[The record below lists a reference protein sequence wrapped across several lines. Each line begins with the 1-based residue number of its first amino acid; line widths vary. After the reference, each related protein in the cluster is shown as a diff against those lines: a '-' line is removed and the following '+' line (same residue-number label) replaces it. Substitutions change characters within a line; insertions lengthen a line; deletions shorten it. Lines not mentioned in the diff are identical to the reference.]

1 MSYTWVDFYT
11 KFGGKL
17 LPFKNDRN
25 QLLNKLNAAFKKINL
40 YMPTIESGEPT
51 DIDPFTIYA
60 FFNRQLTFERRI
72 AIIKSF
78 NEEFN
83 VGGNIPTDLDSI
95 PVVNNLKTAFFGFKE
110 FRKNDDI
117 DNIWDFFEVAYNYVN
132 DNSLEDEFIKRY
144 DKIKDQSCIRW
155 NLTMAL
161 YWMNPK
167 FYNSL
172 DSRVRW
178 YMGLPEY
185 FDPSFSSDLK
195 KLHAAGNSSKVP
207 SGKEYVAIRNRI
219 KAYIATSDTID
230 SNMELSNQA
239 YNVSEADN
247 ERERQ
252 EAQSQ
257 VEKLEIRG
265 THYWIYSPGEKA
277 YMFDE
282 FYDQEIMGIGWDEIG
297 DLSNLSRE
305 QITDKLHEQYEND
318 KSYSNISLCLY
329 QFVNDM
335 KDGDIIYA
343 KKGLY
348 EVIGR
353 GIVESDYYYDK
364 NRKTHKHVRKV
375 KWTHRGNWSHPGQA
389 VQKTL
394 TDITAY
400 SEYVQKL
407 EKMFEVT
414 EEIVEVKKDIPE
426 YTEAN
431 FLNEVYINSI
441 QYNHI
446 VNLLERKKNIVLQ
459 GAPGVG
465 KSFMAKRL
473 AYSIMGVA
481 DKDRVEVVQFHQSY
495 SYEDF
500 IMGYRPAEQGLF
512 ERRNG
517 SFYNFCKRAEQD
529 KDNKYFFI
537 IDEINRGNLSKIFG
551 ELFLLIEADKRD
563 NVYVQLLYSDEKFSI
578 PSNIYLIGTMNTAD
592 RSLAMMDYALRR
604 RFSFVNIEPA
614 FDNDGFIKYQS
625 NLDNQLFNKVIDT
638 IKLLNKDIESDESL
652 GKGFKIGHSYFCNLN
667 PDNVEDDLED
677 IIEYEIIPLIEEYW
691 FDEQDKVSNWSL
703 KLRGVFK

>member
-17 LPFKNDRN
+17 LPYKNNRKE
-25 QLLNKLNAAFKKINL
+25 LLNKLNVAFKKINL
-40 YMPTIESGEPT
+40 FMPTIENGEPT
-51 DIDPFTIYA
+51 DVDPFTIYA
-60 FFNRQLTFERRI
+60 FFNRQVTEERRI
-72 AIIKSF
+72 AIIKSL

-83 VGGNIPTDLDSI
+83 VGGTIPSDFNGI
-95 PVVNNLKTAFFGFKE
+95 PVVNNLNTAFFGFKDKRGE
-110 FRKNDDI
+110 KDI
-117 DNIWDFFEVAYNYVN
+117 DNIWEFFDVAIRYPN
-132 DNSLEDEFIKRY
+132 DASLRDEFIKYY
-144 DKIKDQSCIRW
+144 DILQKQKQIKW

-161 YWMNPK
+161 FWMNPS
-167 FYNSL
+167 FYISL
-172 DSRVRW
+172 DSRARW
-178 YMGLPEY
+178 FFALPEY
-185 FDPSFSSDLK
+185 FSSQTIESLK
-195 KLHAAGNSSKVP
+195 KLHASQNSSKVP
-207 SGKEYVAIRNRI
+207 SGKEYI
-219 KAYIATSDTID
+219 TIHSIITD
-230 SNMELSNQA
+230 YVNNHDKFKDLIDLSEQA
-239 YNVSEADN
+239 YVISEADN

-257 VEKLEIRG
+257 VEKLEVRG
-265 THYWIYSPGEKA
+265 THYWIYSPGEKG

-282 FYDQEIMGIGWDEIG
+282 FYSQKIMGIGWDEIG
-297 DLSNLSRE
+297 DISKLSRE
-305 QITDKLHEQYEND
+305 EITNKLREYYEDD
-318 KSYSNISLCLY
+318 KSYSNISLGLF

-353 GIVESDYYYDK
+353 GIVESDYYFDET
-364 NRKTHKHVRKV
+364 RKSYKHVRKV
-375 KWTHRGNWSHPGQA
+375 NWTHKGSWTHPGQA

-394 TDITAY
+394 TDITTY

-407 EKMFEVT
+407 EKMFDVT
-414 EEIVEVKKDIPE
+414 EEVIEVKKDIPE

-431 FLNEVYINSI
+431 FLNEVY
-441 QYNHI
+441 I

-500 IMGYRPAEQGLF
+500 IMGYRPAEEGFF

-517 SFYNFCKRAEQD
+517 SFYNFCKKAEQD
-529 KDNKYFFI
+529 KENKYFFI

-604 RFSFVNIEPA
+604 RFSFVNIEPS
-614 FDNDGFIKYQS
+614 FDNDGFIKYQT
-625 NLDNQLFNKVIDT
+625 NLDNQLFNKVIDM

-667 PDNVEDDLED
+667 PETVEDYLED